1 MATCI
6 PAFVWKF
13 QFRRVARVR
22 DACLVDAVPP
32 RVKRFRVF
40 VRILFFFSFSFCRI
54 VCSNVYWRDLY
65 RTHGGFNLLIDLA

>member
-40 VRILFFFSFSFCRI
+40 VRILFFFFLSLFAGLFVATFIGVICI
-54 VCSNVYWRDLY
+54 A
-65 RTHGGFNLLIDLA
+65 RTGVLIF